1 MSTLELKDVTVE
13 RGGRPVVKD
22 VTISVPAG
30 EVTALLGPNGAGK
43 SSLVL
48 AVGGVLKPKPGS
60 VSLDGTE
67 LAGQRPEKIRAAG
80 VAIVPEGR
88 RLLPDL
94 TVDDNLKVATYA
106 MSGQAAAE
114 GRARALE
121 LFPRLG
127 DRLNVAARLLSGG
140 EQQMVVLAQ
149 ALVSQPKY
157 ILIDEL
163 SLGLAPVIVNQLI
176 PVIRSVAAS
185 GVGVLLIEQF
195 ATVALALATGAHVM
209 EGGVLRYSGTAAEL
223 TARPELLH
231 SAYLLR
237 GSDVEA
243 SAVLDGSMAEALEE
257 GSGMEGILKDGSDA
271 DGSGA
276 EGDSAEGDRAE
287 GDSAE

>member
-1 MSTLELKDVTVE
+1 MSSSLELSDITVE

-30 EVTALLGPNGAGK
+30 QVTALLGPNGAGK
-43 SSLVL
+43 SPLVL
-48 AVGGVLKPKPGS
+48 AVGGGLRPRPGS
-60 VSLDGTE
+60 GTLRGAE
-67 LAGQRPEKIRAAG
+67 LAARRPERIRASG
-80 VAIVPEGR
+80 VAFVPEGR

-94 TVDDNLKVATYA
+94 SVDDNTKVATYTLTK
-106 MSGQAAAE
+106 QAAAE

-127 DRLNVAARLLSGG
+127 QRLAVQARLLSGG

-149 ALVSQPKY
+149 ALVSQPTY

-176 PVIRSVAAS
+176 PVIRALVAS

-195 ATVALALATGAHVM
+195 ATVALGLATSAHVM

-223 TARPELLH
+223 KARPDLLH

-237 GSDVEA
+237 GA
-243 SAVLDGSMAEALEE
+243 ATAAGP
-257 GSGMEGILKDGSDA
+257 A
-271 DGSGA
+271 DPLP
-276 EGDSAEGDRAE
+276 R
-287 GDSAE
+287 

>member
-1 MSTLELKDVTVE
+1 
-13 RGGRPVVKD
+13 
-22 VTISVPAG
+22 
-30 EVTALLGPNGAGK
+30 
-43 SSLVL
+43 VL
-48 AVGGVLKPKPGS
+48 AVGGVLKPRPGS
-60 VSLDGTE
+60 VSLDGVE
-67 LAGQRPEKIRAAG
+67 LAGRRPEKIRAAG

-94 TVDDNLKVATYA
+94 SVDDNLKVATYA
-106 MSGQAAAE
+106 LSKQAATE

-121 LFPRLG
+121 LFPRLSE
-127 DRLNVAARLLSGG
+127 RLNVPARLLSGG

-157 ILIDEL
+157 LLIDEL

-195 ATVALALATGAHVM
+195 ATVALSLATGAHLM

-223 TARPELLH
+223 KARPELLQ

-243 SAVLDGSMAEALEE
+243 SAVLDGSIAQSFEEADKSE
-257 GSGMEGILKDGSDA
+257 
-271 DGSGA
+271 
-276 EGDSAEGDRAE
+276 
-287 GDSAE
+287 